1 MAETKISEAS
11 AAKDT
16 AEAAEHKFSKA
27 ALVKSQR
34 YQKYQD
40 ALSVLLE
47 DGRMYTH
54 NEVTAILNKFLK
66 GKVK

>member
-1 MAETKISEAS
+1 MAET
-11 AAKDT
+11 DT
-16 AEAAEHKFSKA
+16 TKETAQAAERKFSKA

-47 DGRMYTH
+47 EDKTYTH
-54 NEVTAILNKFLK
+54 SEVTAILNKFLK

>member
-1 MAETKISEAS
+1 MAETD
-11 AAKDT
+11 AAKET
-16 AEAAEHKFSKA
+16 AQAAGHKFSKA

-47 DGRMYTH
+47 DGKMYTH